1 MVIMVKMVIMVIMV
15 IIVAI
20 VIMITKV
27 TMVKMVIMV
36 PMDIMVVMIVMVV
49 MVVTVNQALRKKIA
63 YWAEKEKENA
73 RDRSV
78 PEGSDNKEE
87 LVLHN
92 VEKRALCC
100 SGNELMVC

>member
-1 MVIMVKMVIMVIMV
+1 
-15 IIVAI
+15 
-20 VIMITKV
+20 
-27 TMVKMVIMV
+27 MVIMV

>member
-1 MVIMVKMVIMVIMV
+1 MFGLRGPCGLDM
-15 IIVAI
+15 
-20 VIMITKV
+20 
-27 TMVKMVIMV
+27 
-36 PMDIMVVMIVMVV
+36 
-49 MVVTVNQALRKKIA
+49 VNQALRKKIA

-78 PEGSDNKEE
+78 SKGSDNKEE

-100 SGNELMVC
+100 SGKGRFQIIKMEI

>member
-1 MVIMVKMVIMVIMV
+1 MVKMVNLDR
-15 IIVAI
+15 I
-20 VIMITKV
+20 VI
-27 TMVKMVIMV
+27 VI
-36 PMDIMVVMIVMVV
+36 VMIVMVV